1 MFLHTELETL
11 LPYFDKLT
19 AETKPLWGSMTAQRM
34 VEHLTDTLLI
44 ACGENPQSLVIPEDK
59 IPGMLRFL
67 DSDKPMAKDI
77 QVPFALPDTLLR
89 HEELE
94 LAVDEYVDIYLQF
107 EELYESNP
115 ELTHIHPYYGPL
127 NHAQWTRLHSKHVT
141 HHFTQFGLVE

>member
-1 MFLHTELETL
+1 MFLQTELETL

-44 ACGENPQSLVIPEDK
+44 ACGENTQSLVIP
-59 IPGMLRFL
+59 
-67 DSDKPMAKDI
+67 
-77 QVPFALPDTLLR
+77 VPFALPDTPLR

-115 ELTHIHPYYGPL
+115 ELRNVHPYYGPL

-141 HHFTQFGLVE
+141 HHFTQFGLI

>member
-67 DSDKPMAKDI
+67 DSDKPMAK
-77 QVPFALPDTLLR
+77 
-89 HEELE
+89 E
-94 LAVDEYVDIYLQF
+94 
-107 EELYESNP
+107 
-115 ELTHIHPYYGPL
+115 THVHPYYGPL
-127 NHAQWTRLHSKHVT
+127 NHDQWTRLHSKHVT
-141 HHFTQFGLVE
+141 HHFTQFELI